1 MGTVSTSHSKIAE
14 MGLTKVALKCETV
27 QVMCTPGV
35 VLQWVLVPWM
45 GAVLHHRYMVGLIQS
60 WPKISL
66 WFLTCRLHC
75 SGSSVPSVCSLLTE
89 RRLHAPSSLGFSN
102 PYSSPKYFDS
112 ATTSKVLCSW
122 YWCTD
127 GALRDFF
134 FCFLPYLLATSC
146 SVQVKRMGKEGGR
159 DFHCCNKCW
168 IGEFL
173 PLYCVLL
180 CLLSLDMRLFL
191 NFSVA

>member
-45 GAVLHHRYMVGLIQS
+45 GAALHHRYMVGLIQS

-75 SGSSVPSVCSLLTE
+75 SSSSVPSVCSLLTE

-134 FCFLPYLLATSC
+134 LFFTLFVGNIMFSTSQKDGKRRRQRFPLL
-146 SVQVKRMGKEGGR
+146 
-159 DFHCCNKCW
+159 
-168 IGEFL
+168 
-173 PLYCVLL
+173 
-180 CLLSLDMRLFL
+180 
-191 NFSVA
+191 